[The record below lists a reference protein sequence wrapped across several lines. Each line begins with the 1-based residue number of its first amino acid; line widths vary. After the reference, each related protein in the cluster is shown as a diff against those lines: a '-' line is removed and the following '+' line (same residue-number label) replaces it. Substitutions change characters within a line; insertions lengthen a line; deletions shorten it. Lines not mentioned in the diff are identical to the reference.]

1 MERWV
6 HKLYVA
12 LQRTPPPGYHH
23 VALTQIIAAD
33 RQLFTLAA
41 NNLLGDLQGPPGRS
55 KPLDLQIDA
64 LSTDHD
70 VVQFLSHLPAA
81 HASNPNKRP
90 NDGKS
95 GKGKGK
101 DKSKGKK
108 GKGTEKGGVQ
118 VPEGAVTNIDKK
130 PLCFSYNV
138 GTCKYKVSKKW

>member
-1 MERWV
+1 M
-6 HKLYVA
+6 
-12 LQRTPPPGYHH
+12 
-23 VALTQIIAAD
+23 
-33 RQLFTLAA
+33 A
-41 NNLLGDLQGPPGRS
+41 NNLLGDLQGAPGRS

-81 HASNPNKRP
+81 SASNPNKRP

-108 GKGTEKGGVQ
+108 GKGTEKGGDRQ
-118 VPEGAVTNIDKK
+118 EA
-130 PLCFSYNV
+130 PLLLLQRRRV
-138 GTCKYKVSKKW
+138 